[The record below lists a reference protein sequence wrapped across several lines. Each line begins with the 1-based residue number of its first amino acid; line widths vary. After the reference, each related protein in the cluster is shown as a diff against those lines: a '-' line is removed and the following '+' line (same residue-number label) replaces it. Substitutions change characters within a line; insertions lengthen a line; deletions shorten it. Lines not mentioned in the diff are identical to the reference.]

1 MGKIYYNYNTY
12 INSDTIFLITSIVVA
27 IVGGIAV
34 YFTYLNKKNEYNG
47 FLKILHDFLNFKLL
61 IIENILKLTYLI
73 LAVFVTLYSFIYIG
87 ISFISFLITLLL
99 GNLTLRISYELIL
112 LLIKICKNI
121 EEINSKMK
129 K

>member
-1 MGKIYYNYNTY
+1 MGKVYYNYNTY

-34 YFTYLNKKNEYNG
+34 YFIYLNKKNEYVG

-61 IIENILKLTYLI
+61 IIENILKITYLI

>member
-1 MGKIYYNYNTY
+1 MGKIYYNYNPY

-73 LAVFVTLYSFIYIG
+73 LAVFITLYSFIYIG
-87 ISFISFLITLLL
+87 ISFISFLSTLLL
-99 GNLTLRISYELIL
+99 GNLILRISYELIL

-121 EEINSKMK
+121 EEINGKMK

>member
-1 MGKIYYNYNTY
+1 MGKVYYNYNTY

-27 IVGGIAV
+27 IVGGIAI

>member
-34 YFTYLNKKNEYNG
+34 YFTYLNKKNEYNV

-61 IIENILKLTYLI
+61 IIENILKITYLI

>member
-1 MGKIYYNYNTY
+1 MGKVYYNYNTY

>member
-61 IIENILKLTYLI
+61 IIENILKITYLI

>member
-27 IVGGIAV
+27 IVGGIAI